1 MIERLEVTAGPGT
14 VIRYGAVAAWVAPSA
29 SPGLVSFL
37 AVSARNLAASADGGE
52 QLAGHLAGVLEDRDP
67 EPDVAFAVVGPSREG
82 WAALLH
88 GQVQVWDGT
97 RWIGPDPAPGWLRCR
112 LWPAPTMA
120 VTPAGASIPAVAPDA
135 VWDLEAG
142 VVPGCGF
149 VLVPARGD
157 IPGTRSD
164 RREPAGEE
172 SAVDVPDRSGSG
184 RLEPGQAVGGDTRA
198 AAPDEPAGMAPA
210 ALGGTGMAPGA
221 VGPAPAG
228 VVDLR
233 SDQVR
238 SRVVAYPPLPSGGAS
253 GRPVPGSPVV
263 SGVVCRRG
271 HLNRPGMSVC
281 VRCGTAITDQDAYN
295 VSGTRPALGCLVAD
309 DASVYRLDS
318 GYLVGAE
325 PWRDP
330 TVRGGLARPLRLE
343 GVQVADSHAEIRLHD
358 WDVVVTDRDSPG
370 GTFLYGPDSSSWE
383 KLRPYQPRVLQP
395 GTHLAFGQRVATFL
409 TPWIPGPRPG
419 DRDDTPAGTG
429 EADRSAAGPP

>member
-1 MIERLEVTAGPGT
+1 MIERLVVTAGPGT
-14 VIRYGAVAAWVAPSA
+14 VIRYGAVVAWVAPSA
-29 SPGLVSFL
+29 SPGLISFL
-37 AVSARNLAASADGGE
+37 AASARNLAASADGGE

-88 GQVQVWDGT
+88 GPVQVWDGT
-97 RWIGPDPAPGWLRCR
+97 RWINPESAPGWLRCR

-120 VTPAGASIPAVAPDA
+120 VTPVGASIPAVAPDA

-142 VVPGCGF
+142 LVPGSGF

-157 IPGTRSD
+157 IPGARSD
-164 RREPAGEE
+164 REEPDAEEPDREE
-172 SAVDVPDRSGSG
+172 SG
-184 RLEPGQAVGGDTRA
+184 RQEPGQPVGGDTGA
-198 AAPDEPAGMAPA
+198 PAPDEPAGMPPA
-210 ALGGTGMAPGA
+210 ALPGAVLAPGA

-238 SRVVAYPPLPSGGAS
+238 SRVVAYPPLPSGAAS

-263 SGVVCRRG
+263 AGVVCRRG

-281 VRCGTAITDQDAYN
+281 VRCDTAITDQDAYN

-309 DASVYRLDS
+309 DGSVYRLDS
-318 GYLVGAE
+318 GYLVGAQ
-325 PWRDP
+325 PRRDP

-343 GVQVADSHAEIRLHD
+343 GIQVADSHAEIRLHD

-370 GTFLYGPDSSSWE
+370 GTFLYGPDSTAWE
-383 KLRPYQPRVLQP
+383 KLRPNQPRVLQP

-409 TPWIPGPRPG
+409 TPWIHGARPG

-429 EADRSAAGPP
+429 EAGRPDAGPP